1 MDLNDYREL
10 LDRKA
15 GEIRRAGR
23 EPKARALARE
33 LRQAAGLERRVALQ
47 AAADYLAGRSP
58 NASIV
63 RRNRS
68 TRRLRGVMAVL
79 GMAGAGLAIWFFG
92 SLGSADYPR
101 WFILLLLGLVGVNLL
116 AWMLEPAAEIEFL
129 HCAGCGQRRLADQKG
144 RCPKCGSRKY
154 RRPGLSKVALWAIS
168 AFFVGVAVF
177 YLAGALQA
185 RHKNGRYLAEAAGWL
200 LVAAMV
206 VAGAC
211 GARVNKLLRY
221 FSDLEF
227 DADFDRL
234 SRHPQLARRIL
245 ILIMSVGV
253 FVLAIQRLLSH

>member
-1 MDLNDYREL
+1 MDPLVDYYTNRAPEYESIWYRDDPVRQGEQTAMAL
-10 LDRKA
+10 AIEAGCHGRRVLEVACGTGYWTRFAAAAATEVVALDLS
-15 GEIRRAGR
+15 
-23 EPKARALARE
+23 PKMLALARAKNLVRATFIE
-33 LRQAAGLERRVALQ
+33 GNAYEVANVP
-47 AAADYLAGRSP
+47 GP
-58 NASIV
+58 F
-63 RRNRS
+63 
-68 TRRLRGVMAVL
+68 T
-79 GMAGAGLAIWFFG
+79 AGLANFWF
-92 SLGSADYPR
+92 SHIPKRRID
-101 WFILLLLGLVGVNLL
+101 
-116 AWMLEPAAEIEFL
+116 EFL